1 MIEKLD
7 KELNQIQYNLK
18 FIKFE
23 GAVGDKLKQA
33 FIKRERDIL
42 NIKKYL

>member
-1 MIEKLD
+1 MTEKLD
-7 KELNQIQYNLK
+7 KELRQVQYNLK
-18 FIKFE
+18 YTKFK
-23 GAVGDKLKQA
+23 GAVGEKLKQA